1 MSYFFKETQYEKT
14 KGMCSNC
21 WTLEYHDYV
30 LEVRTVSVGKC
41 FPPEQLFN
49 VVGVSAGGVGY
60 FKVYGLSTEENSLAQ
75 GLRVNAWERL

>member
-21 WTLEYHDYV
+21 WTVEYHDYV

-49 VVGVSAGGVGY
+49 VVGVSAVELGISRFMVC
-60 FKVYGLSTEENSLAQ
+60 L
-75 GLRVNAWERL
+75 LRKTHLLRA